1 MKGFIVSYDV
11 QFDADKGIVYTV
23 ASGPMDADYAAEFSI
38 EALKVAEK
46 NNCEKF
52 LFDIRGTIITE
63 LAAGISQFA
72 LNLEKLGSK
81 KSHKSAIVYA
91 SDEKDLRFFEST
103 FKGQGFN
110 VSLFNDLN
118 QAIAWLTED

>member
-1 MKGFIVSYDV
+1 MSYDV

-23 ASGPMDADYAAEFSI
+23 ASGPMDADYAAEFAV
-38 EALKVAEK
+38 EAIKIAEE

-52 LFDIRGTIITE
+52 LFDVRGAVITE

-81 KSHKSAIVYA
+81 KSHIIAIVYE
-91 SDEKDLRFFEST
+91 SDEKDLKFFEAT
-103 FKGQGFN
+103 FKSQGFN
-110 VSLFNDLN
+110 VSLFNDLD